1 MKPELVVR
9 STVHRLGYRYRLHLP
24 DMTGKPD
31 LVFPRRRAVIF
42 VNGCFWHWHPDP
54 ECPISGLPKSNLSY
68 WKPKFERTRVRD
80 RKNVTTLE
88 AEGWRVLTVW
98 ECELRDIDNV
108 ITRIRELL
116 DN

>member
-24 DMTGKPD
+24 DMIGKPD

-80 RKNVTTLE
+80 RKNVATLE

-98 ECELRDIDNV
+98 ECELRQIENV
-108 ITRIRELL
+108 IARIQELL
-116 DN
+116 DG